1 MKKMWINDKGLVEE
15 IMNIFHSD
23 YPVVMFQLPTV
34 YTLIAPPTQA
44 GAQALN
50 HAKQRLPEKNYG
62 SAIGN
67 LNAFHRLANKG
78 SLPEELDSAEKLELF
93 SGAFMRIDVGDND
106 FNSVLVRS
114 GTHQGLLLN
123 WPFRDVFIALEKAIK
138 PLVEPELFQGKS
150 YASVLCTS
158 ANLSGDPKGSI
169 TKWRR
174 ARRFARKRAIKLI
187 IRTHSTADVLGSYP
201 IFHLTPN
208 KVEIKRHGP
217 REKEIMGR
225 LPEGLR

>member
-50 HAKQRLPEKNYG
+50 HAKKRLPEKNYG

-67 LNAFHRLANKG
+67 LNVFHRLANKG
-78 SLPEELDSAEKLELF
+78 SLPEELDSPEKLELF
-93 SGAFMRIDVGDND
+93 SGAFMRIDVGDSD

-123 WPFRDVFIALEKAIK
+123 WPFRDVFIELEKAIK
-138 PLVEPELFQGKS
+138 PMVEPELFQGKS

-169 TKWRR
+169 TKWSR
-174 ARRFARKRAIKLI
+174 ARRFARNRAIKLV
-187 IRTHSTADVLGSYP
+187 IRTHSTEDVLGSYP
-201 IFHLTPN
+201 IFYLTPN

-217 REKEIMGR
+217 REKEIMCR
-225 LPEGLR
+225 LPEYLR

>member
-1 MKKMWINDKGLVEE
+1 MKKMWINDDGLVDE
-15 IMNIFHSD
+15 IMKIFHSD
-23 YPVVMFQLPTV
+23 YPVVMFQLSTV

-67 LNAFHRLANKG
+67 LNAFHRLANEG
-78 SLPEELDSAEKLELF
+78 SLPEALDAPEKLEVF
-93 SGAFMRIDVGDND
+93 SGAFMRIDVAESNFD
-106 FNSVLVRS
+106 SVLVRS

-138 PLVEPELFQGKS
+138 PMVEPELFQGKT

-169 TKWRR
+169 TDWRR
-174 ARRFARKRAIKLI
+174 ARRFARKRGIKLVV
-187 IRTHSTADVLGSYP
+187 RTHSTEDVLGSYP
-201 IFHLTPN
+201 IFHLTPD
-208 KVEIKRHGP
+208 KIEIKRNGP
-217 REKEIMGR
+217 GEQEIISR
-225 LPEGLR
+225 LPEHLR